1 MLSFEEMK
9 KALKSKQESTAHFT
23 KDFYNTY
30 IAAQENSA
38 MWDAVKASDFYN
50 KNSCGYCVFLE
61 IFNDALPTF
70 RIDIFVKDFYC
81 DRLVSR
87 KYVKAFNTE
96 KARQEAEII
105 ISRDFGNDYYS
116 EINTVA

>member
-9 KALKSKQESTAHFT
+9 KAIQTQGENSTYFT

-30 IAAQENSA
+30 IAAQTNAE
-38 MWDAVKASDFYN
+38 MWETVKSSDFYN

-70 RIDIFVKDFYC
+70 RVDIFIKDFYC

-87 KYVKAFNTE
+87 KYIKSINIE
-96 KARQEAEII
+96 KAKQEAEII
-105 ISRDFGNDYYS
+105 INNYYGDDYFP
-116 EINTVA
+116 EVNKTA

>member
-9 KALKSKQESTAHFT
+9 RALKAKQESTAHFT
-23 KDFYNTY
+23 EKFYNTY
-30 IAAQENSA
+30 IEAQTDVK
-38 MWDAVKASDFYN
+38 MWETVKASDFYN

-70 RIDIFVKDFYC
+70 RIDIFVKDFSC

-87 KYVKAFNTE
+87 KYIKAFNME

-105 ISRDFGNDYYS
+105 ISRDFGNDYYP

>member
-1 MLSFEEMK
+1 MLSYAEMK
-9 KALKSKQESTAHFT
+9 RALKEKQESTAHFT

-38 MWDAVKASDFYN
+38 MWEAVKASDFYN

-105 ISRDFGNDYYS
+105 INRDYGDDYFP
-116 EINTVA
+116 EVNKTA

>member
-38 MWDAVKASDFYN
+38 MWETVKASDFYN

-87 KYVKAFNTE
+87 KYIKAINTE

-105 ISRDFGNDYYS
+105 INSYYGDDYFP
-116 EINTVA
+116 EVNKTA

>member
-38 MWDAVKASDFYN
+38 MWEAVKASDFYN

-87 KYVKAFNTE
+87 KYIKAINTE
-96 KARQEAEII
+96 KARQEAEITI
-105 ISRDFGNDYYS
+105 NCNYGDDYYP
-116 EINTVA
+116 EVNKTA

>member
-1 MLSFEEMK
+1 MLSFEEMN
-9 KALKSKQESTAHFT
+9 KALKSTQESTAHFT

-38 MWDAVKASDFYN
+38 MWEAVKASDFYN

-87 KYVKAFNTE
+87 KYVKALNTE

-105 ISRDFGNDYYS
+105 ISRDFGNDYYP